1 MRRIALAVAFSTLF
15 AANAAR
21 ANDGLA
27 GADRAKDPVAVDT
40 ATDIVAK
47 DVVAKDD
54 NVAPPVRMEQKSG
67 SLAGISVLRSLHAG
81 LAVAQVYDVY
91 STQQA
96 ISRGAV
102 EMNPLLKRTVGS
114 RAAFITI
121 KAAMT
126 IGPIYEAER
135 LWKNQHRMGAIALMA
150 AANGIMLGVAAHNA
164 AVMNNAVIVR

>member
-1 MRRIALAVAFSTLF
+1 MRRIVLAVAFSTLF
-15 AANAAR
+15 AAHAAR

-27 GADRAKDPVAVDT
+27 GADRSKDPAVDA
-40 ATDIVAK
+40 ATDVVVK

-54 NVAPPVRMEQKSG
+54 TVAPPLRMEAKSG
-67 SLAGISVLRSLHAG
+67 SLAGISVLRSLHGG
-81 LAVAQVYDVY
+81 LAIAQVYDVY
-91 STQQA
+91 STEKA

-102 EMNPLLKRTVGS
+102 EINPLLKNTVGS

-135 LWKNQHRMGAIALMA
+135 LWRNNHRVGAIALMA

-164 AVMNNAVIVR
+164 AVMNNAVTIR